1 MQAHKTNAGD
11 EQIQQHRPEILY
23 REWVGL
29 HGKPASG
36 TPRASTTER
45 QTSVLDYD
53 TVQVPSK
60 ARWSVPFTLMVCR
73 EPTDMPLFLE

>member
-11 EQIQQHRPEILY
+11 EQIQQRSPVILY

-45 QTSVLDYD
+45 QASALGYD
-53 TVQVPSK
+53 TVHVPSK
-60 ARWSVPFTLMVCR
+60 ARWSVPLTLTVCR